1 MSPVDNDGPQP
12 TWCSKE
18 STVCS
23 GEESVPRAG
32 ERVVTDVS
40 PALSWRRRGPSNL
53 VLSGFEAIGRSLLR
67 NRSPITSTVGYD
79 VYFPSS
85 ILHGP
90 LLDS

>member
-40 PALSWRRRGPSNL
+40 PGLFA
-53 VLSGFEAIGRSLLR
+53 A
-67 NRSPITSTVGYD
+67 
-79 VYFPSS
+79 
-85 ILHGP
+85 
-90 LLDS
+90 

>member
-32 ERVVTDVS
+32 ERGVEGPQQSGPVRASKPLDGRCCAIDLRS
-40 PALSWRRRGPSNL
+40 LRRLGMTSTSR
-53 VLSGFEAIGRSLLR
+53 VLSST
-67 NRSPITSTVGYD
+67 PIA
-79 VYFPSS
+79 
-85 ILHGP
+85 
-90 LLDS
+90 